1 MFFFF
6 IRFKFITEISRLF
19 LEKNF
24 NLISKTANSTPSS
37 WACGWSK
44 WLSPHWM
51 LYDEWAIPKWTN
63 ERADVRKSIR
73 CEIKCVAFDPTPDG
87 HQTSSMCSVSVNQ
100 KNIRM
105 PITVSSDKKKCK
117 QREIRIISKST
128 MCVES
133 CNFIIFVS
141 LFESRHTI
149 KRIVRFFL
157 LLYQFKLPFKW

>member
-1 MFFFF
+1 
-6 IRFKFITEISRLF
+6 
-19 LEKNF
+19 
-24 NLISKTANSTPSS
+24 
-37 WACGWSK
+37 
-44 WLSPHWM
+44 M

-141 LFESRHTI
+141 LFKSRHTI
-149 KRIVRFFL
+149 KRIVRFFFYYCISL
-157 LLYQFKLPFKW
+157 SCHSNDKIKIQHFIWVRRLFAKKKPYFTKPRTRLSGNFSHYF